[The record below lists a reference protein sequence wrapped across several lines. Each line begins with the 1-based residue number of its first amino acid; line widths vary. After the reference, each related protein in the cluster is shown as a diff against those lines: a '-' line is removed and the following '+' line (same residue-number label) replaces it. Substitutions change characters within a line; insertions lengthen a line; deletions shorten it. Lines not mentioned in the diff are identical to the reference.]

1 MEFTDLIITKKDKV
15 EKIIND
21 YINNIYENSD
31 KIISLRYDFIDE
43 LRYCKLKKRG
53 IGFNL

>member
-31 KIISLRYDFIDE
+31 KVISLRYDFIDE
-43 LRYCKLKKRG
+43 LRYCKLK
-53 IGFNL
+53 NEASTP